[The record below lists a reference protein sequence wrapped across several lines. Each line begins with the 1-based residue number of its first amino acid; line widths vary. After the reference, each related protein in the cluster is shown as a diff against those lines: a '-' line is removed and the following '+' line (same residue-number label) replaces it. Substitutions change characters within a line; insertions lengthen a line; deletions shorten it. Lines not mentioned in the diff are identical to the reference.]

1 MSEEQIALNERRS
14 EPELEPLKPLEPD
27 LGSAMAKLMEGTPLE
42 GDAPQSSFEIP
53 SVPYSRRMVPISN
66 EVCPHGLA
74 GFCLVCPRCPCDYL
88 KARTLRALIAE
99 LEFGRA
105 T

>member
-1 MSEEQIALNERRS
+1 MSEEQPQPSEGQK

-27 LGSAMAKLMEGTPLE
+27 IVTAMTRLMESPSIEVTEPIIS
-42 GDAPQSSFEIP
+42 AEIP
-53 SVPYSRRMVPISN
+53 HVSYRRRMVPLSN

-88 KARTLRALIAE
+88 KARTLRAMITE
-99 LEFGRA
+99 LNYGK
-105 T
+105 